1 MKKWLGIAGLLVSSF
16 AYSNARI
23 EVMMPAAGDY
33 IGFVRS
39 EVVPVFKEMYPD
51 VDVVVTNDENVETR
65 MAAGDL
71 PNVYAGV
78 FGFQPARY
86 AKLGQLKHFED
97 FDGYEELV
105 DRIDPQFMRKNFGRD
120 YYIPWNVTTQLMIYN
135 KDLFR
140 EAGLDPDSPPSTWAE
155 FIDAA
160 EKISQ
165 LPARADGSPV
175 YGTVLWNEVLSSGS
189 WYWSMLAQLY
199 YNFNQGEY
207 SLLNRFGT
215 HPVFDHEDAHMAEF
229 FATMAEVQQYA
240 PMTMEKNFFSRTIGM
255 WPQFGFGW
263 KTNLVEAAGEPMEI
277 GVDVGLASLPTR
289 NAGDT
294 PFSTLDGR
302 ALMIFKDSEEIEEL
316 SWRFVQ
322 LLMDDD
328 MNHKANMVLGQ
339 LPVLDAIKDRDYYQ
353 TPEAQPFVKQLENI
367 VMAEPFAQTND
378 IAGIILD
385 EYAKVV
391 IRKEYSAE
399 VAVEKAAERSKK
411 ILARK

>member
-1 MKKWLGIAGLLVSSF
+1 MKKWLGIAALFVSSF
-16 AYSNARI
+16 AYSNTRI
-23 EVMMPAAGDY
+23 EIMMPAAGDY

-39 EVVPVFKEMYPD
+39 EVVPLFKEQYPN

-97 FDGYEELV
+97 FDGYQQLV
-105 DRIDPQFMRKNFGRD
+105 DRIDPQFMSKNFGRS
-120 YYIPWNVTTQLMIYN
+120 YYIPWNATTQLMIYN

-140 EAGLDPDSPPSTWAE
+140 EAGLDPERPPATWAE
-155 FIDAA
+155 FIAAA

-165 LPARADGSPV
+165 LPARSDGSPV

-199 YNFNQGEY
+199 YNFNEGQYG
-207 SLLNRFGT
+207 LLNRFGT
-215 HPVFDHEDAHMAEF
+215 HPEFDDEDAHMAEF
-229 FATMAEVQQYA
+229 FSTMAEVQQYA
-240 PMTMEKNFFSRTIGM
+240 PMTMERNFFSRTIGM

-263 KTNLVEAAGEPMEI
+263 KTNLVEAAGHPMEI
-277 GVDVGLASLPTR
+277 GVDVGVAPLPTR

-294 PFSTLDGR
+294 SYSTLDGR
-302 ALMIFKDSEEIEEL
+302 ALMIFKDTEEVEEL
-316 SWRFVQ
+316 SWQFVQ
-322 LLMDDD
+322 LLMDDEV
-328 MNHKANMVLGQ
+328 NHRANMVLGQ
-339 LPVLDAIKDRDYYQ
+339 LPVLNDIKDRDYYQ
-353 TPEAQPFVKQLENI
+353 TPEAAPFVKQLENI
-367 VMAEPFAQTND
+367 VMAEPFAQAND
-378 IAGIILD
+378 IASIILD

-399 VAVEKAAERSKK
+399 EAVENATKRSRAL
-411 ILARK
+411 LARK